1 MKKRN
6 LLLIGMITALLLTGC
21 QTNTN
26 DTENEALRQQ
36 ITKLEQQVTALEQQ
50 TSTESETA
58 ATATTDELTGNDTA
72 AEQSDGE
79 GTTAEA
85 APVQTDP
92 TENTASDPASGTT
105 TRTMEELTSLVEAY
119 EEKAKSA
126 APTGSA
132 SDDME
137 QFFSLKQEEDQ
148 IDDALDLHEDEL
160 EYLYRTGALTRE
172 EYKSLERELDRLE
185 DRLDAA
191 EDRLEITFGIDD

>member
-50 TSTESETA
+50 TSTET
-58 ATATTDELTGNDTA
+58 ATATDDLTGNDTA

-92 TENTASDPASGTT
+92 TENAASDPASGTT
-105 TRTMEELTSLVEAY
+105 TRTMEELTSLVETY

>member
-50 TSTESETA
+50 TSTSSG
-58 ATATTDELTGNDTA
+58 TDELTGNDAA
-72 AEQSDGE
+72 AEQSGGVVSAE
-79 GTTAEA
+79 EA
-85 APVQTDP
+85 APVQADP
-92 TENTASDPASGTT
+92 AESAVSDPASGTT
-105 TRTMEELTSLVEAY
+105 TRTMEELTSMVEAY
-119 EEKAKSA
+119 EEKTKSA